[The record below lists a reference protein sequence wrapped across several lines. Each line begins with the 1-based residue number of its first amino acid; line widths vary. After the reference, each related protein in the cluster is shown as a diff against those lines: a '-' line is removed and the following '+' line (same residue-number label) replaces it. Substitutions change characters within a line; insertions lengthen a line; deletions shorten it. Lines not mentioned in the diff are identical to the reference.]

1 MSEIDRA
8 RRTLGPIR
16 FFSREVR
23 LRPGPTARAAAVLL
37 VFLALFFAVDRWSGQ
52 RASGSG
58 TAAGGSRPAASATSA
73 TASTVAPTT
82 SRPPASSA
90 SSTTGLPTTGPTT
103 SQPPRATGTTLRS
116 AKGVTVQVLNAV
128 FVPGLAHRVADRIRA
143 AGYDVVA
150 ANTALGTYTVSRI
163 YYTDGHKA
171 DAEAFRA
178 RFPAFKTILPAS
190 EAQARLDREV
200 ALHVIIGGNYQD
212 I

>member
-1 MSEIDRA
+1 
-8 RRTLGPIR
+8 
-16 FFSREVR
+16 

-37 VFLALFFAVDRWSGQ
+37 VFLALFVAVDRWSGQ
-52 RASGSG
+52 RSSGSG
-58 TAAGGSRPAASATSA
+58 TAAGDSRPAASATSA

-82 SRPPASSA
+82 SRPPASSTP
-90 SSTTGLPTTGPTT
+90 STTSPPTTGPTT
-103 SQPPRATGTTLRS
+103 SQPPEATSTTLRS
-116 AKGVTVQVLNAV
+116 PKGVTVQVLNAV

-190 EAQARLDREV
+190 QAQARLDRAV
-200 ALHVIIGGNYQD
+200 ALHVIIGENYQE

>member
-1 MSEIDRA
+1 M
-8 RRTLGPIR
+8 
-16 FFSREVR
+16 
-23 LRPGPTARAAAVLL
+23 RPGPTARAAAVLL
-37 VFLALFFAVDRWSGQ
+37 VFLALFVAMDRWSGQ
-52 RASGSG
+52 RSSGSG
-58 TAAGGSRPAASATSA
+58 TAAGGSRPAAPTTSA

-82 SRPPASSA
+82 SNAPASSA
-90 SSTTGLPTTGPTT
+90 PTTGLPTTGPTT
-103 SQPPRATGTTLRS
+103 SRPPGATSTTLRS
-116 AKGVTVQVLNAV
+116 PKGVTVQVLNAV
-128 FVPGLAHRVADRIRA
+128 FVPGLAHRVADRISA

-200 ALHVIIGGNYQD
+200 ALHVIIGENYQE

>member
-1 MSEIDRA
+1 
-8 RRTLGPIR
+8 
-16 FFSREVR
+16 
-23 LRPGPTARAAAVLL
+23 VLL
-37 VFLALFFAVDRWSGQ
+37 VFLALFVAMDRWSGQ
-52 RASGSG
+52 RSSGSG
-58 TAAGGSRPAASATSA
+58 TAAGGSRPAAPTTSA

-82 SRPPASSA
+82 SNAPASSA
-90 SSTTGLPTTGPTT
+90 PTTGLPTTGPTT
-103 SQPPRATGTTLRS
+103 SQPPSATSTTLRS

-128 FVPGLAHRVADRIRA
+128 FVAGLAHRVADRISA

-200 ALHVIIGGNYQD
+200 ALHVIIGENYQE